1 METESR
7 KLSILSFL
15 ILSALC
21 SYAFYLFLTE
31 VANWLKLGGANVLLG
46 QPWPV
51 VGGTISS
58 VLGLIGFLILST
70 NQKTTEFT
78 DEVFGELKKVTW
90 PTGKETAASTLVVS
104 VMVIIAAVMFLIM
117 DLIWKAFFEFLI

>member
-21 SYAFYLFLTE
+21 SYAFYLFSTE
-31 VANWLKLGGANVLLG
+31 VANWLKIGGANVLFG

-58 VLGLIGFLILST
+58 LLGLIGFLILST

-117 DLIWKAFFEFLI
+117 DMVWKALLDFLI

>member
-31 VANWLKLGGANVLLG
+31 LANWLKFGGANVLFG

-58 VLGLIGFLILST
+58 VVGLIGFLILST

-117 DLIWKAFFEFLI
+117 DLIWKAFFDFLI

>member
-31 VANWLKLGGANVLLG
+31 VANWLKLGGANVLFG

-58 VLGLIGFLILST
+58 LLGLIGFLILST

-117 DLIWKAFFEFLI
+117 DMVWKALFDFLI

>member
-1 METESR
+1 VETESR

>member
-21 SYAFYLFLTE
+21 SYAFYLFSTE
-31 VANWLKLGGANVLLG
+31 VANWLKLGGANVLFG

-58 VLGLIGFLILST
+58 LLGLIGFLILST

-90 PTGKETAASTLVVS
+90 QTGKETAASTLVVS

-117 DLIWKAFFEFLI
+117 DMVWKALFDFLI

>member
-1 METESR
+1 VETESR

-31 VANWLKLGGANVLLG
+31 VANWLKLGGANVLFG

>member
-31 VANWLKLGGANVLLG
+31 VANWLKLGGANVLFG

>member
-31 VANWLKLGGANVLLG
+31 LANWLKLGGANVLFG

-58 VLGLIGFLILST
+58 VVGLIGFLILST

-117 DLIWKAFFEFLI
+117 DLIWKAFFDFLI